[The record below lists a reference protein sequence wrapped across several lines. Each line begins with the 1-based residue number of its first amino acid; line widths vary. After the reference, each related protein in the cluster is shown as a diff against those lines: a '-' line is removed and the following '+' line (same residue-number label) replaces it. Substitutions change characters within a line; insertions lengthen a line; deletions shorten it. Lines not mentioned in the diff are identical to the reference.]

1 MKYNFVEI
9 GTSNFETLIELA
21 DDNTVGLSIEPLK
34 YYLDKLP
41 NKKNVKKI
49 NCAVSRNNQHEQLEI
64 YYIPE
69 SVIVEKKL
77 PFWLKGCNTI
87 NSYHPLHIK
96 LNITNLVNREL
107 ISCVPIGYLFD
118 LYNISELDYLKIDT
132 EGSDCDILLHFFEY
146 LKNKN
151 INNYPKSIKFESN
164 ENALPEKLQS
174 VKSSF
179 ISLGYQITKEGYDTT
194 LEFIKNKER

>member
-9 GTSNFETLIELA
+9 GTCNFETLIELA
-21 DDNTVGLSIEPLK
+21 DDNTIGLSIEPLK

-41 NKKNVKKI
+41 NRKNVKKL
-49 NCAVSRNNQHEQLEI
+49 NCAVSSNNQHEQLEI

-77 PFWLKGCNTI
+77 PLWLKGCNTI

-96 LNITNLVNREL
+96 LNITNLVNRQL

-118 LYNISELDYLKIDT
+118 LHNITELDYLKIDT

-146 LKNKN
+146 LKNKK

-179 ISLGYQITKEGYDTT
+179 ISLGYQITNEGYDTT
-194 LEFIKNKER
+194 LEFIKK